1 MLLYLKYSIKHAPE
15 SLNFQVVEKYLWICA
30 TKLRQG
36 SCGGKLPLVLCRVLR
51 ERFSAFTDDLCEDIC
66 TACNYGWHVW
76 WLCHHRG
83 KQEAEWS
90 DTKVGL
96 IWKKKQGKYPWDET
110 TCAVVLRK
118 PLHNR
123 KLYLQV
129 SKSSQTNSLKKPELR
144 ILFCQVGETIFFKK
158 YVNFKILT
166 NLVQKITKFGGLK
179 SFGKQK

>member
-30 TKLRQG
+30 TKLREG
-36 SCGGKLPLVLCRVLR
+36 SCSGKLLLVLCRVLR

-96 IWKKKQGKYPWDET
+96 IWKKKTGQISLRWNHLCGSIAKT
-110 TCAVVLRK
+110 T
-118 PLHNR
+118 P
-123 KLYLQV
+123 QP
-129 SKSSQTNSLKKPELR
+129 QT
-144 ILFCQVGETIFFKK
+144 
-158 YVNFKILT
+158 ILT
-166 NLVQKITKFGGLK
+166 SFQKFPNKF
-179 SFGKQK
+179 SQKTWVTNTFLSSWWDNIF